1 MARRARADTDDIG
14 KADLNI
20 GEVMKKPISV
30 LLTTEGTYP
39 YFEGGV
45 STWCDVLIRQLTDV
59 NFTLLSL
66 TAQPGLQPAYQLP
79 ANVSRH
85 LPLPLWGTGGA
96 NELRYEV
103 GWGDLHRMR
112 GRLGQRVSRTAF
124 AQAFDM
130 LLTGLLS
137 KHGTIEQ
144 VGEGLRRMA
153 LFFET
158 HDYDATFRDHMAWDV
173 FQSHVAG
180 CAEALVFD
188 QRDIGAVRPTHDLGR
203 PSLLETAEALRL
215 LYRWLTPIAL
225 PIPKVSLVHAS
236 AAGLAS
242 LPGIIAKL
250 QHGTP
255 LLLTEH
261 GVYLRERYL
270 AWAGTQASPFVK
282 LFATRVTRRLV
293 ELTYATADL
302 IAPVSSWNVRWEQ
315 RLGAMP
321 DRILTIANGVDP
333 QRFAP
338 QPMPDADQPTLVWV
352 GRIDPLKDLLTLID
366 AAALLRAAIPNARV
380 LLFGKAPQGNEA
392 YDAACRARVREL
404 GLEVAVQF
412 MGFAKSPQDAYAQG
426 HVAVLSSISEAL
438 PFSVIEAMFCGR
450 PVVGTGV
457 GGVPEVIGDTGR
469 VVLPRD
475 PQGLAAACVELLS
488 APQECATLG
497 QRARARALE
506 NYTLQRSVS
515 AYHAAYQRLAARA
528 APVIT
533 YAPAAEPARRGL
545 LSDVLNG
552 LKPWR
557 NTYEPGIG

>member
-1 MARRARADTDDIG
+1 MT
-14 KADLNI
+14 
-20 GEVMKKPISV
+20 KPLSV

-39 YFEGGV
+39 FFEGGV
-45 STWCDVLIRQLTDV
+45 STWCDVLIRQLYNVD
-59 NFTLLSL
+59 FTLMSL
-66 TAQPGLQPAYQLP
+66 TAQPGLQPSYQLP
-79 ANVSRH
+79 VNVVRH

-96 NELRYEV
+96 NEVRAEV
-103 GWGDLHRMR
+103 GWRDLHRMR
-112 GRLGQRVSRTAF
+112 GKLGQRVSRTVF

-137 KHGTIEQ
+137 DHGTLEQ
-144 VGEGLRRMA
+144 VGEGLRRLA
-153 LFFET
+153 QFFET
-158 HDYDATFRDHMAWDV
+158 HDYDATFRHEMAWNI
-173 FQSHVAG
+173 FQSHAAG
-180 CAEALVFD
+180 CAESLISDPSDA
-188 QRDIGAVRPTHDLGR
+188 GAGLTGQQVGQ

-225 PIPKVSLVHAS
+225 PIPPVQLVHAS

-270 AWAGTQASPFVK
+270 AWASTPASPFVK
-282 LFATRVTRRLV
+282 RFATRVTRRLV

-302 IAPVSSWNVRWEQ
+302 IAPVSAWNVRWEE
-315 RLGAMP
+315 RLGAASE
-321 DRILTIANGVDP
+321 RIVTISNGVDP

-338 QPMPDADQPTLVWV
+338 QPLPYSAPPTIVWV

-366 AAALLRAAIPNARV
+366 AAALVRERIPNVRV
-380 LLFGKAPQGNEA
+380 LLFGKAPAGNEA
-392 YDAACRARVREL
+392 YEAACRARQREL
-404 GLEVAVQF
+404 GLEDTVQF

-426 HVAVLSSISEAL
+426 HIVALSSISEAL

-475 PQGLAAACVELLS
+475 PQAFAAACAELLS
-488 APQECATLG
+488 SPDACAALG
-497 QRARARALE
+497 ARARERALE
-506 NYTLQRSVS
+506 HYTLQRAV
-515 AYHAAYQRLAARA
+515 AAYRTAYRQLAAGS
-528 APVIT
+528 
-533 YAPAAEPARRGL
+533 APAATHAPARKPYRPRPFADLFG
-545 LSDVLNG
+545 N

-557 NTYEPGIG
+557 SQYEPSIG